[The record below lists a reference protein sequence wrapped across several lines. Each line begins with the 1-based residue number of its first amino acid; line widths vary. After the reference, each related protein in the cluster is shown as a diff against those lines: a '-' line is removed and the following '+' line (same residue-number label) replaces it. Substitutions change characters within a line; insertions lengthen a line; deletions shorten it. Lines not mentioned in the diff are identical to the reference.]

1 MFLFPG
7 NMWALLDSIFIIPF
21 ITVLIAY
28 IVTIFIMG
36 LLFRETLRVS
46 AEVVLSFRHT
56 SLELAN
62 PRFIGQN
69 NLNEL
74 TQNSTTVNGSATQPI
89 HTRFVIPTTNS
100 GLTFTIGPNQAPMLG
115 GATTTT
121 TTTTTTSS
129 RPPPRVYV
137 PAMHRNPL
145 NGPRT
150 RPN

>member
-1 MFLFPG
+1 
-7 NMWALLDSIFIIPF
+7 MWALLDSIFIVPF
-21 ITVLIAY
+21 LTALIAY
-28 IVTIFIMG
+28 IVTILIMG

-74 TQNSTTVNGSATQPI
+74 TQNSTPVNGSATQPI
-89 HTRFVIPTTNS
+89 HTRFVIPVTNS
-100 GLTFTIGPNQAPMLG
+100 GLTFTIAPNQAPMLG

-137 PAMHRNPL
+137 PAMHRTPF

>member
-1 MFLFPG
+1 MFLFSE
-7 NMWALLDSIFIIPF
+7 NMWALLDSIFIVPF
-21 ITVLIAY
+21 LTALIAY
-28 IVTIFIMG
+28 IVTILIMG
-36 LLFRETLRVS
+36 LLLRETLRVS

-56 SLELAN
+56 SLELAS

-74 TQNSTTVNGSATQPI
+74 TQNSTAVNGSATQPI

-100 GLTFTIGPNQAPMLG
+100 GLTFTIGPNQAPRLG
-115 GATTTT
+115 GATTTA
-121 TTTTTTSS
+121 TTTTTSS